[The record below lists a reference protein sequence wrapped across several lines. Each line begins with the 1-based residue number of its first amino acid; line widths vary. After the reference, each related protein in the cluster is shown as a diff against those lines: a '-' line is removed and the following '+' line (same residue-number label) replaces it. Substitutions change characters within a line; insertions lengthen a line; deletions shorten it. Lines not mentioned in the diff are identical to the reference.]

1 MVNWAPLAAIARG
14 VLLSN
19 LLKKLSILRKIN
31 FFLKKKWKKFAHV
44 KKKQYLCTRFR
55 KGNKS
60 KRSCTWDKTLKLP
73 NWSEV
78 QWQLRI
84 IGRGTERSP
93 NKEAAHLK
101 GTKER
106 RWTGSSR
113 TPSTV
118 VSGRLTNGGMATL
131 QPTRP
136 KLSRMGMR

>member
-1 MVNWAPLAAIARG
+1 MVNWTPYAVIARG
-14 VLLSN
+14 VLLSIC
-19 LLKKLSILRKIN
+19 LKRLSILRKIN

-60 KRSCTWDKTLKLP
+60 KWSGAWDKTLKLP
-73 NWSEV
+73 NRSDV
-78 QWQLRI
+78 QWQLRT
-84 IGRGTERSP
+84 IGQGTERGP

-101 GTKER
+101 GIKER
-106 RWTGSSR
+106 RWTRSSR
-113 TPSTV
+113 TRGTV

-136 KLSRMGMR
+136 ELSRMGRR